1 MAGYLSIP
9 VLAVVVILQAT
20 LMPELSI
27 AGGTPDLV
35 LLVVLGWSLMAGY
48 EQGLLWAVVGGILQ
62 DLISAVPV
70 GTTSLALVLVVSLA
84 ALIVGQVHPR
94 NLVYP
99 PLVAAAA
106 TLVVHLVT
114 EFVLV
119 VTGRP
124 LPFLGLLLS
133 VTLPS
138 MVYNLV
144 VMVPVYRI
152 LGTFY
157 LAGRPRRVEGL

>member
-9 VLAVVVILQAT
+9 VLALVVVIQAT

-35 LLVVLGWSLMAGY
+35 LLVVLGWTLMAGY
-48 EQGLLWAVVGGILQ
+48 EQGLVWALVGGILQ

-94 NLVYP
+94 NLVDRKS
-99 PLVAAAA
+99 
-106 TLVVHLVT
+106 VV
-114 EFVLV
+114 
-119 VTGRP
+119 
-124 LPFLGLLLS
+124 
-133 VTLPS
+133 
-138 MVYNLV
+138 
-144 VMVPVYRI
+144 
-152 LGTFY
+152 
-157 LAGRPRRVEGL
+157 

>member
-9 VLAVVVILQAT
+9 VLALVVVLQAT

-48 EQGLLWAVVGGILQ
+48 EQGLLWAVVGGFLQ
-62 DLISAVPV
+62 DLISAVPL
-70 GTTSLALVLVVSLA
+70 GTTSLALVLAVSLA

-99 PLVAAAA
+99 PVVAAGA

-114 EFVLV
+114 EIVLT

-124 LPFLGLLLS
+124 LPVANLLLA

-138 MVYNLV
+138 MIYNLV